1 MYYIQ
6 TAAPLM
12 RTAAWLDKLEGGIE
26 QLKKIV
32 IEDSLNIAPELEKE
46 MQFLVDAYECE
57 WKQAIENDK
66 TKKRFNHFVN
76 SDDRDDNLVFVPL
89 RDQKMPELWKN

>member
-12 RTAAWLDKLEGGIE
+12 RTAAWLEKLEGGIE
-26 QLKKIV
+26 QLKKVV
-32 IEDSLNIAPELEKE
+32 IDDSLQIVADLEIE

-57 WKQAIENDK
+57 WKQAIESDEI
-66 TKKRFNHFVN
+66 KKRFSHFVN

-89 RDQKMPELWKN
+89 REQEIPKLWSN